1 MSKSRHR
8 NNITFDPNKIKYY
21 YGIPHCHCSYST
33 GKGNPLEIYTA
44 AIKCGLDFLFLT
56 DHNDFL
62 ITKTKYK
69 DDLITKWEL
78 STIITTKACKNSSNF
93 IPILGFE
100 CKSVYGDLN
109 IINPNSFFTGTVS
122 DIRLLTLWMLNN
134 NNSFISINH
143 PHKNI
148 LNLQYNT
155 ILNKL
160 ITSIEVCNGNPASKY
175 TRHDKYYFALLD
187 RGWKLSSINGQDNHR
202 INFADSEYL
211 TAYIGN
217 ELSRNSLIDAF
228 RNHRT
233 YSTESKF
240 LKFHFLLNN
249 TFMGDTLFIT
259 SNKLKFSIFVEDVK
273 YRILHIQIISNNGTI
288 IKSIENINLNYIRYF
303 YEHIHEKNETW
314 YVIRVMQENNKI
326 ALSSPIFIE
335 DSLIKNKNWTTEN

>member
-8 NNITFDPNKIKYY
+8 NNLTFDPNKIKYY

-122 DIRLLTLWMLNN
+122 DIRLLTLW
-134 NNSFISINH
+134 
-143 PHKNI
+143 I
-148 LNLQYNT
+148 L
-155 ILNKL
+155 
-160 ITSIEVCNGNPASKY
+160 
-175 TRHDKYYFALLD
+175 F
-187 RGWKLSSINGQDNHR
+187 
-202 INFADSEYL
+202 
-211 TAYIGN
+211 
-217 ELSRNSLIDAF
+217 
-228 RNHRT
+228 
-233 YSTESKF
+233 
-240 LKFHFLLNN
+240 
-249 TFMGDTLFIT
+249 
-259 SNKLKFSIFVEDVK
+259 
-273 YRILHIQIISNNGTI
+273 
-288 IKSIENINLNYIRYF
+288 
-303 YEHIHEKNETW
+303 
-314 YVIRVMQENNKI
+314 
-326 ALSSPIFIE
+326 
-335 DSLIKNKNWTTEN
+335 